1 MNAHFWL
8 PRALA
13 SAGEPRFLGLL
24 DRKAHWAFVLENIV
38 SIAISAADWLW
49 LADAPE
55 ELLLADL

>member
-1 MNAHFWL
+1 
-8 PRALA
+8 
-13 SAGEPRFLGLL
+13 L